1 MITTPTAKQAGYRP
15 TVQTHRNAVA
25 EVRIVDQRTVIR
37 YSLYPS
43 KVVGP
48 PEEYPTAGEAIVAS
62 FEWLRGEQHR
72 YNLEH

>member
-1 MITTPTAKQAGYRP
+1 MSYRP

-25 EVRIVDQRTVIR
+25 EVRIVDRLTIIK

-48 PEEYPTAGEAIVAS
+48 PEEYATAREAIVAA

-72 YNLEH
+72 YNLTH